1 MNEYLFV
8 YGTLRKNYDL
18 KLKNRVAKD
27 LQYIGKG
34 KVGARLYDLGRYPG
48 AVKDKYSEVIGDVFL
63 LSDSEKVLNFLDDY
77 EGDGY
82 ERKNEKIRLRS
93 GKFITAWMYWYRG
106 VVKEEQRIF
115 YKDYLNY
122 LKRKYTLR
130 KQE

>member
-106 VVKEEQRIF
+106 VVKEEHRIF

>member
-82 ERKNEKIRLRS
+82 ERKNEKIKLRS
-93 GKFITAWMYWYRG
+93 GKFMTAWMYWYRG